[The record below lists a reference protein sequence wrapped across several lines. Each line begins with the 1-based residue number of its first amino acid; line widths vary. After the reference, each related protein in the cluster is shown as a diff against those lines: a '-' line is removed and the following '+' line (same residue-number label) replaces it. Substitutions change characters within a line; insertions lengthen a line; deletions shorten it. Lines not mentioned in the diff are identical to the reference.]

1 MMEGKGR
8 GNMSEKREEGN
19 GGGWRFPPRPTI
31 FFYFQIGNKRGK
43 NWHREKSTKLPS
55 LFFFFFHPSTF
66 IDKDIIVIISLSF
79 HFSILPTKHGLK
91 LIFLSLLCH

>member
-1 MMEGKGR
+1 MGVDGGFHLGPPFSFTSKLGIKEERIGI
-8 GNMSEKREEGN
+8 EKKVQN
-19 GGGWRFPPRPTI
+19 YP
-31 FFYFQIGNKRGK
+31 
-43 NWHREKSTKLPS
+43 H
-55 LFFFFFHPSTF
+55 FFFFSHPSTF